1 MAIKMN
7 VLMSES
13 EPKRIEQFPM
23 MTITVLIPTYR
34 RPKDLAR
41 CLESLKHQTRPPDEV
56 LVVVRDSDSP
66 TQTMLE
72 GFDAASLPLK
82 TVMVSVPGQVAAL
95 NTGLDNAKG
104 EIVAITDDDAAPRP
118 QWLER
123 MESHYLAD
131 GTVGGVGGRDWLHDG
146 MQLAEGADGELDV
159 VGKLQWF
166 GRFIPHHHLGAGKPR
181 EVDTL
186 RGANMSFR
194 QSAIAHLRFDE
205 RLRGTG
211 AQPLN
216 DVAFSLAVKRAGYK
230 LIYDPEVAV
239 NHYPGA
245 RDEGPRHEFNALAW
259 QNAVHNET
267 FILLEHFPP
276 VQRVVFLLWA
286 IFVGTSEARGL
297 VQLVR
302 FLPREGANS
311 VQKWWIS
318 LLGRWEGWQTWQQC
332 KE

>member
-1 MAIKMN
+1 
-7 VLMSES
+7 
-13 EPKRIEQFPM
+13 M
-23 MTITVLIPTYR
+23 MTITVVIPTYR
-34 RPKDLAR
+34 RPNDLAR
-41 CLESLKHQTRPPDEV
+41 CLESLKHQTRLPDEV
-56 LVVVRDSDSP
+56 LVVVRDSDTQ

-72 GFDAASLPLK
+72 EFDATSLPLK

-95 NTGLDNAKG
+95 NTGLDNAQG
-104 EIVAITDDDAAPRP
+104 EIIAITDDDAAPRP

-123 MESHYLAD
+123 METHYLAD
-131 GTVGGVGGRDWLHDG
+131 STVGGVGGRDWLHDG
-146 MQLAEGADGELDV
+146 MQLAEGADGELEV

-194 QSAIAHLRFDE
+194 RSAIAKRCCKQIAHLRFDE

-245 RDEGPRHEFNALAW
+245 RDEGPRHEFNASAW
-259 QNAVHNET
+259 QIAVHNET

-302 FLPREGANS
+302 FLPRERAIA
-311 VQKWWIS
+311 VQKWWVS

-332 KE
+332 KQ

>member
-1 MAIKMN
+1 MN
-7 VLMSES
+7 ILISES
-13 EPKRIEQFPM
+13 ELKSIEPFFM

-34 RPKDLAR
+34 RPNDLVR

-56 LVVVRDSDSP
+56 LVVVRDSDTP
-66 TQTMLE
+66 TQSMLE
-72 GFDAASLPLK
+72 GFDVASLPLK
-82 TVMVSVPGQVAAL
+82 IVTVSVPGQVAAL

-123 MESHYLAD
+123 MESHFLAD
-131 GTVGGVGGRDWLHDG
+131 RSVGGVGGRDWLYEG
-146 MQLAEGADGELDV
+146 TQLAEGADGVLEV
-159 VGKLQWF
+159 VGKLQWI

-186 RGANMSFR
+186 RGANMGFR
-194 QSAIAHLRFDE
+194 RTAIAQLRFDE

-216 DVAFSLAVKRAGYK
+216 DVAFSLALKRAGYK

-245 RDEGPRHEFNALAW
+245 REEGSRYEFNPSTC

-276 VQRVVFLLWA
+276 VQRVIFLLWA
-286 IFVGTSEARGL
+286 ILVGTSEARGL

-302 FLPREGANS
+302 FLPREGAIA
-311 VQKWWIS
+311 VQKWWFS
-318 LLGRWEGWQTWQQC
+318 LLGRLQGWQTWQQC
-332 KE
+332 RK